1 MAEIR
6 STSGGYALAALFGAV
21 AGGISVIVL
30 TRAIPNM
37 MSRMMPIMMQKMMAQ
52 MGGEG
57 CDPEE
62 M

>member
-21 AGGISVIVL
+21 AGGISVLVL
-30 TRAIPNM
+30 
-37 MSRMMPIMMQKMMAQ
+37 MMAQ